1 MSFVKT
7 IEEFDSK
14 HGIPRPADSQHLP
27 AFHAFLRITQHVSI
41 MLTLLTCGSVSAYL
55 LWLSAGYLRVSSQTQ
70 LFFVIGMLLCLFVA
84 FMEAAHEAMPYYRI
98 KQRLTYGTGRWA
110 DEIYL
115 KNTGLALKVGDD
127 LSGLPR
133 GAVRVAK
140 LRKGYDLV
148 LPETEWLRHLAVFG
162 PPGSGKSTTFLM
174 SMLRDISR
182 GGSGCGGRAVR
193 ADGLVVSAGLPFGS
207 SQSFSFGSVEFC
219 ATVQG

>member
-1 MSFVKT
+1 MSFVKS

-27 AFHAFLRITQHVSI
+27 PFHAFLRITQHVGLI
-41 MLTLLTCGSVSAYL
+41 LVLLTCGSVSAYL

-148 LPETEWLRHLAVFG
+148 LPETEWLRHLAV
-162 PPGSGKSTTFLM
+162 
-174 SMLRDISR
+174 
-182 GGSGCGGRAVR
+182 GCVWAARIGQVNDFFDEHA
-193 ADGLVVSAGLPFGS
+193 A
-207 SQSFSFGSVEFC
+207 
-219 ATVQG
+219 